1 VEPKVPK
8 LEDFAFDEA
17 KFQAAQTE
25 YLAHAARLAARE
37 ELAKANREW
46 EAAQIKQTFS
56 EREAAFTAKTPDYR
70 EKLYESGT
78 VPISDAMADAI
89 TDSEIGPEIA
99 YYLANHRE
107 EAMQLYQLPP
117 SLAGREIGKIEAKL
131 AKPATATTV
140 VPLVPKVSNAPP
152 PPAKIEA
159 DEPQV
164 DRDPAK
170 MSDTEFA
177 KWRRRQIAQRK

>member
-1 VEPKVPK
+1 M
-8 LEDFAFDEA
+8 LF
-17 KFQAAQTE
+17 
-25 YLAHAARLAARE
+25 R
-37 ELAKANREW
+37 
-46 EAAQIKQTFS
+46 S
-56 EREAAFTAKTPDYR
+56 
-70 EKLYESGT
+70 
-78 VPISDAMADAI
+78 
-89 TDSEIGPEIA
+89 EIA